1 MNYTTYIWKT
11 SDPAGHRQEYSAHS
25 LKLDDCQTCYYAGM
39 TSQHLEARL
48 LSPYPAT
55 TGFWDRKHGNR
66 DSVEVLWSKEY
77 DNRQDASTVE
87 NTLINWML
95 EFKDNKKY
103 ARVLN
108 INNNRDG
115 LDLYDP
121 NVPKALVKDVREA
134 VKTVKQSYTKTTKLI
149 PLKHKE
155 RLQKAI
161 EENAERIAKANEEI
175 QNMLAEY
182 VKEHQPPKAKQARTK
197 TQWDIVTM
205 RKTLASL
212 QKTLVNYKT
221 NKATA

>member
-1 MNYTTYIWKT
+1 M
-11 SDPAGHRQEYSAHS
+11 
-25 LKLDDCQTCYYAGM
+25 
-39 TSQHLEARL
+39 
-48 LSPYPAT
+48 
-55 TGFWDRKHGNR
+55 
-66 DSVEVLWSKEY
+66 
-77 DNRQDASTVE
+77 
-87 NTLINWML
+87 
-95 EFKDNKKY
+95 
-103 ARVLN
+103 LN

-121 NVPKALVKDVREA
+121 NVPKALVKDVKEA
-134 VKTVKQSYTKTTKLI
+134 IKTVKQSYTKTTKLI

-161 EENAERIAKANEEI
+161 EENAERIAKDNEEI